1 VNTTAIA
8 TRPPRVLPTTGIH
21 NFRDYGGYP
30 VAGGGRLARG
40 RLFRSSEHTLAT
52 DADLRIVEDL
62 GLKAVFD
69 LRGAGEREK
78 APCRRPPGFA
88 ASVYAACGETTV
100 AAPHLDAAAGA
111 FDAATARQNM
121 RDRYATV
128 PFRPLLVDLYRDYF
142 RVLSELSASTL
153 VNCTAG
159 KDRTGILVALLHTA
173 LGVHPDDILEDYLLT
188 NSAGDNEARVGA
200 LRADLQRRFGAAMS
214 DEAVRVVTSVEPDFL
229 ECAFDAIRQR
239 HGTTEAYLTAVLNV
253 TPEMREAL
261 ADRLVVPGGAT
272 TATTRSTT

>member
-1 VNTTAIA
+1 
-8 TRPPRVLPTTGIH
+8 
-21 NFRDYGGYP
+21 
-30 VAGGGRLARG
+30 
-40 RLFRSSEHTLAT
+40 
-52 DADLRIVEDL
+52 
-62 GLKAVFD
+62 
-69 LRGAGEREK
+69 
-78 APCRRPPGFA
+78 
-88 ASVYAACGETTV
+88 
-100 AAPHLDAAAGA
+100 
-111 FDAATARQNM
+111 M

-229 ECAFDAIRQR
+229 ESAFDAIRQR

-261 ADRLVVPGGAT
+261 ADRLIVPGGAS
-272 TATTRSTT
+272 TATTSRSRDDHC

>member
-8 TRPPRVLPTTGIH
+8 AAPPRVLPTTGIH

-30 VAGGGRLARG
+30 VAGGSRLARG
-40 RLFRSSEHTLAT
+40 RLFRSGEHTLAT

-78 APCRRPPGFA
+78 APCRRPPSFA
-88 ASVYAACGETTV
+88 ASVYASGGETTV

-121 RDRYATV
+121 RDRYASV

-142 RVLSELSASTL
+142 RVLSEMSASTL

-173 LGVHPDDILEDYLLT
+173 LGVHPDDVLEDYLLT
-188 NSAGDNEARVGA
+188 NSAGENEARVGA

-229 ECAFDAIRQR
+229 ESAFDAIRQR
-239 HGTTEAYLTAVLNV
+239 HGSTEAYLADVLNV
-253 TPEMREAL
+253 TPEMREAI